1 MSDPKDTAAS
11 EPGLLTDD
19 PITPTISASEIVYP
33 GMVWSIRKESFE
45 LGDGALTR
53 EFVEHTGAVAVLA
66 MDDDERILLIKQYRH
81 PIRAREWEL
90 PAGLLDITG
99 EDPLV
104 GAQREL
110 AEEADLVAS
119 QWDLLT
125 DFQTSPGGSNEAIR
139 VYLARGL
146 SDAEEVYARFDEE
159 AEIEK
164 RWVSFD
170 EIVEAV
176 LASRVQNSILAISAL
191 AADAARRRDWS
202 TLSDA
207 STPWTRHPLYRA
219 SGTIEG

>member
-1 MSDPKDTAAS
+1 MSESPV
-11 EPGLLTDD
+11 PGGDELLTDD
-19 PITPTISASEIVYP
+19 PVTPVVVSSQIAYP
-33 GMVWSIRKESFE
+33 GMVWSIRSESFE
-45 LGDGALTR
+45 FGDIALTR
-53 EFVEHTGAVAVLA
+53 EFVDHTGAVAVLA
-66 MDDDERILLIKQYRH
+66 MDDQERILLIKQYRH

-146 SDAEEVYARFDEE
+146 SDSAEVFARFDEE

-164 RWVSFD
+164 RWVSID
-170 EIVEAV
+170 DAVDAV
-176 LASRVQNSILAISAL
+176 LASRVQNSILAIAVL
-191 AADAARRRDWS
+191 AADAGRRRGWT

-207 STPWTRHPLYRA
+207 SAPWTRHPLYA
-219 SGTIEG
+219 EPVAEGH

>member
-1 MSDPKDTAAS
+1 MSDS
-11 EPGLLTDD
+11 ELLTDD
-19 PITPTISASEIVYP
+19 PVTPVVSSSEIVYP

-45 LGDGALTR
+45 FGDIALTR
-53 EFVEHTGAVAVLA
+53 EFVDHTGAVAVLA
-66 MDDDERILLIKQYRH
+66 MDDEERILLIKQYRH

-110 AEEADLVAS
+110 AEEADLIAG

-139 VYLARGL
+139 VYLARDL
-146 SDAEEVYARFDEE
+146 DDSPEVFARFDEE

-164 RWVSFD
+164 RWVSID
-170 EIVEAV
+170 EAVEAV
-176 LASRVQNSILAISAL
+176 LASRVQNSILAISVL
-191 AADAARRRDWS
+191 AADAARRREWS

-207 STPWTRHPLYRA
+207 ATPWTRHPLYSTPA
-219 SGTIEG
+219 VAEEH

>member
-1 MSDPKDTAAS
+1 MSDLPVPLEDELVDPVISDS
-11 EPGLLTDD
+11 EL
-19 PITPTISASEIVYP
+19 VYD
-33 GMVWSIRKESFE
+33 GMVWGVRKEVFG
-45 LGDGALTR
+45 LGEGTLTR
-53 EFVEHTGAVAVLA
+53 EYVAHTGAVAVFA

-99 EDPLV
+99 EDPVV

-110 AEEADLVAS
+110 AEEADLVAEH
-119 QWDLLT
+119 WNLLT

-146 SDAEEVYARFDEE
+146 SDATEVFERFDEE

-170 EIVEAV
+170 ELVEAV
-176 LASRVQNSILAISAL
+176 LERRVQNSILAISAL
-191 AADAARRRDWS
+191 AADAARRRGWKN
-202 TLSDA
+202 LADA
-207 STPWTRHPLYRA
+207 REPWTRHPLFRPVA
-219 SGTIEG
+219 K

>member
-1 MSDPKDTAAS
+1 MSESPV
-11 EPGLLTDD
+11 PGEHELLTDD
-19 PITPTISASEIVYP
+19 PVTPVIASSEIAYP

-45 LGDGALTR
+45 FGDIALTR
-53 EFVEHTGAVAVLA
+53 EFVDHTGAVAVLA
-66 MDDDERILLIKQYRH
+66 MDDQERILLIKQYRH

-99 EDPLV
+99 EDPLT

-110 AEEADLVAS
+110 AEEADLVAG

-146 SDAEEVYARFDEE
+146 SDSPEVFARFDEE

-164 RWVSFD
+164 RWVSID
-170 EIVEAV
+170 EAVDAV
-176 LASRVQNSILAISAL
+176 LASRLQNSILAISVL
-191 AADAARRRDWS
+191 AADAARRRGWT

-207 STPWTRHPLYRA
+207 STPWTRHPLYTA
-219 SGTIEG
+219 PAAAAEH